1 MLGSVAT
8 LAVSTCT
15 YEMGKIPDGSNR
27 PSAHYAVGS
36 PGGRDEQGMNMNTTH
51 ILKRGIVGLIATVLV
66 SGGLGLAGLGLA
78 GTAQARPTWCP
89 GENKPAEPPWPDFQ
103 WNSCYEYSGAG
114 GNYGWID
121 LGTGIFH
128 PMPLDIPAAPPPP
141 NPPECVGFF
150 PLPGVDPSHCVI

>member
-1 MLGSVAT
+1 
-8 LAVSTCT
+8 
-15 YEMGKIPDGSNR
+15 
-27 PSAHYAVGS
+27 
-36 PGGRDEQGMNMNTTH
+36 MNTTH
-51 ILKRGIVGLIATVLV
+51 IVKRAIVGLTTAVLV

-89 GENKPAEPPWPDFQ
+89 GDNKPAEPPWPDFQ

-114 GNYGWID
+114 GQYGWID

-128 PMPLDIPAAPPPP
+128 PMPLDIPATPPPP
-141 NPPECVGFF
+141 NPPECIGLI